1 MTERIKVWDLL
12 VRLFH
17 WTLVL
22 AFFTAYLTG
31 EEDTPVHFYAGYVIT
46 GLILFRLLWG
56 FVSGGFAGA
65 RFARFRSFLFSP
77 AETLAYVRDSK
88 LGKAKHYLGHN
99 PIGALM
105 VFALLFSL
113 SGTVFTGLAMNG
125 DLPFLSAGAEA
136 DAERTTSNV
145 SSGTHDDDEDDED
158 EDEAGEVEAGTVEK
172 NSAAHALH
180 EQWED
185 VHEFFAN
192 LTLLLVGLHI
202 AGIVLASRL
211 HKEKLVPAMVTGWK
225 ETDSNQ
231 RD

>member
-1 MTERIKVWDLL
+1 MSERIKVWDPL

-17 WTLVL
+17 WSLVL

-31 EEDTPVHFYAGYVIT
+31 EEDTPVHVYSGYVVT

-56 FVSGGFAGA
+56 FVSGGFDGA
-65 RFARFRSFLFSP
+65 RYARFRSFLFSP

-88 LGKAKHYLGHN
+88 LGTAKHYVGHN

-113 SGTVFTGLAMNG
+113 TGTVFTGLAMNG

-136 DAERTTSNV
+136 DAERAAVDTV
-145 SSGTHDDDEDDED
+145 SVRAHDEDDDDDDDRES
-158 EDEAGEVEAGTVEK
+158 ASGEVEAD
-172 NSAAHALH
+172 SAAHALH
-180 EQWED
+180 EQWEE
-185 VHEFFAN
+185 VHELFAN
-192 LTLLLVGLHI
+192 LTLLLVALHI
-202 AGIVLASRL
+202 VGIVLASRL
-211 HKEKLVPAMVTGWK
+211 HKEKLVPAMITGWK
-225 ETDSNQ
+225 ERTPDQ

>member
-1 MTERIKVWDLL
+1 MTERIKVWDPL

-17 WTLVL
+17 WALVL
-22 AFFTAYLTG
+22 AFFLAYLTG
-31 EEDTPVHFYAGYVIT
+31 EEDTPVHVYAGYVIT

-65 RFARFRSFLFSP
+65 SFARFRSFLFSP

-136 DAERTTSNV
+136 DAERATRTV
-145 SSGTHDDDEDDED
+145 SERAHDDDEDDES
-158 EDEAGEVEAGTVEK
+158 EAGEVES

-180 EQWED
+180 EQWEE
-185 VHEFFAN
+185 VHELFAN
-192 LTLLLVGLHI
+192 LTLLLVALHI
-202 AGIVLASRL
+202 VGIVLASRL
-211 HKEKLVPAMVTGWK
+211 HKEKLVPAMITGWK
-225 ETDSNQ
+225 ETTTDQ

>member
-1 MTERIKVWDLL
+1 MSERIKVWDPL

-17 WTLVL
+17 WSLVL
-22 AFFTAYLTG
+22 AFFTAYLSG
-31 EEDTPVHFYAGYVIT
+31 EEDTPVHVYSGYVVT
-46 GLILFRLLWG
+46 GLILFRLVWG

-65 RFARFRSFLFSP
+65 PFARFRSFLFSP
-77 AETLAYVRDSK
+77 AETLTYVRDSK

-105 VFALLFSL
+105 VFSLLFSL

-136 DAERTTSNV
+136 DAERAAVDTV
-145 SSGTHDDDEDDED
+145 SVRAHDGGDDDDRETES
-158 EDEAGEVEAGTVEK
+158 GGVEAD
-172 NSAAHALH
+172 SAAHALH

-185 VHEFFAN
+185 VHELFAN

-202 AGIVLASRL
+202 VGIALASRL
-211 HKEKLVPAMVTGWK
+211 HKEKLVPAMITGWK
-225 ETDSNQ
+225 DQPDRNG
-231 RD
+231 